1 MKLKALTLGVALAL
15 PALASAQGTNNVT
28 LYGTI
33 DTGIHYVNNVYTGFQ
48 GAAGNQTISKDS
60 YTGFTTSTNS
70 WPSMFGLRGSE
81 KISDGLE
88 ALFKLES
95 GFNPNTGSS
104 NQGGRLFGR
113 EAWVGLKG
121 DWGQVAV
128 GRQYSMLFWSMLNSD
143 IMGPNAHGLGG
154 LDGYIPD
161 RRHDNAITYRGT
173 FSGVTVGAHYAKG
186 RDSAGNCG
194 QNFAQENAC
203 TSYSAL
209 LGYDAANWGV
219 NVAYDVLKMTDNGNW
234 RGTAFNNV
242 YTMSGALA
250 ANQRASWTGDQDK
263 RLAFNAWAKFDAL
276 KLGFA
281 YIHRST
287 DGQVGSSMNR
297 ANDGNV
303 RSMSL
308 GDRSDLFSLGA
319 AYALTPAVTIDGSV
333 NYIRF
338 NNAEEAS
345 KSWLYVARVKYA
357 LSKRT
362 SVYASA
368 AYVNNSGIANST
380 ANSGSG
386 DSPTQNFAAAGG
398 QNQTAVMTGIRH
410 NF

>member
-1 MKLKALTLGVALAL
+1 MKLKALALGVALAL

-33 DTGIHYVNNVYTGFQ
+33 DTAINYVNHIGTNGEDYVGFNTQ
-48 GAAGNQTISKDS
+48 
-60 YTGFTTSTNS
+60 TNS
-70 WPSMFGLRGSE
+70 SPSMWGIRGSE
-81 KISDGLE
+81 KISDNLE

-95 GFNPNTGSS
+95 GFNTNTGNSL
-104 NQGGRLFGR
+104 QGGRLFGR

-154 LDGYIPD
+154 FDSYIPD

-186 RDSAGNCG
+186 RNDYSSTGGTAPCG
-194 QNFAQENAC
+194 VDVTQENAC
-203 TSYSAL
+203 ASYSGM

-219 NVAYDVLKMTDNGNW
+219 NVAYD
-234 RGTAFNNV
+234 
-242 YTMSGALA
+242 AL
-250 ANQRASWTGDQDK
+250 RAGKTTTTTPSDEDR

-276 KLGFA
+276 KLGLV
-281 YIHRST
+281 Y
-287 DGQVGSSMNR
+287 MNR
-297 ANDGNV
+297 KNDINP
-303 RSMSL
+303 SAAL
-308 GDRSDLFSLGA
+308 GQRSDLWQLGA
-319 AYALTPAVTIDGSV
+319 SYALTPAVTLDGTV
-333 NYIRF
+333 NYI
-338 NNAEEAS
+338 NYKNASESS
-345 KSWLYVARVKYA
+345 KSWMYVARVKYA

-368 AYVNNSGIANST
+368 AYVNNRGQAAST
-380 ANSGSG
+380 ANSGVIG
-386 DSPTQNFAAAGG
+386 TYSPAAGN
-398 QNQTAVMTGIRH
+398 NQTAFMTGVRH